1 MGGEGPCWLC
11 EGRDSRA
18 CVICGP
24 VATST
29 EGPSGEKLL
38 GQDGWCALDDS
49 KDERFGG
56 WVQTSTEELHVQI
69 LQEAEAQLQQGQAE
83 AALQSLQRALRTGA
97 AQVASFR
104 TITRSCRLGCSFRRR
119 MPQELHCLT
128 SMIRARCHLLQQD
141 YTAVVEDCKQFG
153 RLEEEILGTMR
164 GEELKKAQEQ
174 VGLAEVA
181 AFVQRLGCAAEIAVN
196 CRTKV
201 TQGLAFKMVV
211 DHAERALKGL
221 QPCPE
226 HLLGLKPLR
235 AHLHLSRA
243 QACLE
248 LELWTKAKEDAL
260 AALRLDAGLREAEY
274 FVRAADARSW

>member
-1 MGGEGPCWLC
+1 MTPRMRG
-11 EGRDSRA
+11 S
-18 CVICGP
+18 
-24 VATST
+24 VAGCRPARRSCMCRSFKRLR
-29 EGPSGEKLL
+29 PS
-38 GQDGWCALDDS
+38 CS
-49 KDERFGG
+49 KDKRRPPCKASSG
-56 WVQTSTEELHVQI
+56 
-69 LQEAEAQLQQGQAE
+69 
-83 AALQSLQRALRTGA
+83 RC

>member
-83 AALQSLQRALRTGA
+83 AALQSLQRALRTGGKL
-97 AQVASFR
+97 QDDNK
-104 TITRSCRLGCSFRRR
+104 
-119 MPQELHCLT
+119 ELHCLT

-235 AHLHLSRA
+235 A
-243 QACLE
+243 
-248 LELWTKAKEDAL
+248 
-260 AALRLDAGLREAEY
+260 
-274 FVRAADARSW
+274 DARTPRTWGKNTREDWRLLSDSLDEEKGGPWCVPWWTWLL